1 MDNLR
6 NLPCNVQAENIIIA
20 TIMQHSNQLK
30 RVQGILTPNMF
41 YAGLNGEIFRACLI
55 LQSEQKPISTL
66 SIYDFFRERDLTERF
81 GGWDGML
88 QISRLEAP
96 SVNVDIFAQ
105 MVAKNYEQRELIR
118 FCQESADRFYDED
131 LANNKQLFEQGLIE
145 LRKNTGRNTAKNMG
159 KAIAEAYSVLDET
172 YIKRVSGDKPEID
185 NLPTGLTDL
194 DALLDGGIPKQRLV
208 YILGSS
214 GMGKTTLGLQ
224 IAKYCAVDMNL
235 PVMFFS
241 LEMSTESQAFK
252 VISANCD
259 IPLGAMASANFEPD
273 KFEAIL
279 HTQEQFAKRKLFV
292 DDQTRQINDICLKA
306 RQFYSQHGQ
315 IGMVLIDYLTLIK
328 TTDSTY
334 GNRHQQI
341 ENICQELNQL
351 KKDLNTRIVV
361 LAQIGRAVKER
372 ADKRPLI
379 TDAKESGAIEETAD
393 LMLGCYRDEYYNPN
407 SQDRGIFEVIVLK
420 NRYGKLGTVKALWD
434 GKYSR
439 IKNLG
444 GRS

>member
-1 MDNLR
+1 
-6 NLPCNVQAENIIIA
+6 
-20 TIMQHSNQLK
+20 
-30 RVQGILTPNMF
+30 
-41 YAGLNGEIFRACLI
+41 
-55 LQSEQKPISTL
+55 
-66 SIYDFFRERDLTERF
+66 
-81 GGWDGML
+81 
-88 QISRLEAP
+88 
-96 SVNVDIFAQ
+96 
-105 MVAKNYEQRELIR
+105 
-118 FCQESADRFYDED
+118 
-131 LANNKQLFEQGLIE
+131 
-145 LRKNTGRNTAKNMG
+145 
-159 KAIAEAYSVLDET
+159 
-172 YIKRVSGDKPEID
+172 
-185 NLPTGLTDL
+185 
-194 DALLDGGIPKQRLV
+194 
-208 YILGSS
+208 
-214 GMGKTTLGLQ
+214 
-224 IAKYCAVDMNL
+224 MNL

-279 HTQEQFAKRKLFV
+279 QTQEQFAKRKLFV

-372 ADKRPLI
+372 GDKRPMI

-393 LMLGCYRDEYYNPN
+393 LMLGCYRDKYYNPN
-407 SQDRGIFEVIVLK
+407 SPDGDIFEAIVLK
-420 NRYGKLGTVKALWD
+420 NRYGKTGTAKLLWD
-434 GKYSR
+434 GRYSR